1 MGPLFDIYREI
12 IPDFPSFLES
22 LHAPL
27 PTHLRVNRIKIP
39 PSDLIRILKEKGIEL
54 KRSLRSDEDLLLA
67 PSLDSPGNL
76 MEYSLG
82 YYHPQAL
89 TSCLA
94 SLLLGVKPGSLV
106 LDLCASPGGKT
117 SHLAR
122 LMHNTG
128 LIVANEL
135 YIRRHIPLSHTLGR
149 LGVLNTVITAYPAQ
163 EFPLRQRFDFIL
175 ADVPCSGEG
184 RFRWSK
190 GSSRYEEKKARSRL
204 YALQKRAILRAFDLL
219 KEHAV
224 MVYATCTYN
233 PDENEAV
240 VDFLLSRR
248 DAEVLPFDFGLRS
261 EPGLAA
267 WEGKVYDRGVQ
278 RAMRFYPHRVD
289 SVGFFMARVGKR

>member
-12 IPDFPSFLES
+12 IPDFPAFLES
-22 LHAPL
+22 LKTPL
-27 PTHLRVNRIKIP
+27 PTHLRVNRIKIRP
-39 PSDLIRILKEKGIEL
+39 ADLIRILTQKGIEL
-54 KRSLRSDEDLLLA
+54 ERSLALDDGLLLA
-67 PSLDSPGNL
+67 PGLESPGSH

-94 SLLLGVKPGSLV
+94 SMLLGVKPGAFV

-117 SHLAR
+117 SHLAQ
-122 LMHNTG
+122 LMENTG
-128 LIVANEL
+128 LIMANEL
-135 YIRRHIPLSHTLGR
+135 YTRRHIPLSHTLGR
-149 LGVLNTVITAYPAQ
+149 LGVMNTVITAYPAQ

-184 RFRWSK
+184 RFRWNTK
-190 GSSRYEEKKARSRL
+190 ASRYEERKARQRL
-204 YALQKRAILRAFDLL
+204 CDLQRRAILRAFDLL
-219 KEHAV
+219 DEQGV

-233 PDENEAV
+233 PEENESV
-240 VDFLLSRR
+240 VDFLLKHR
-248 DAEVLPFDFGLRS
+248 DAEVIPFDIGLPS

-267 WEGKVYDRGVQ
+267 WERNVYDRGVQ
-278 RAMRFYPHRVD
+278 RAIRFFPHRVD